1 MANDEQIEDF
11 LEGLVNPSSREHA
24 MRASSGYVGLRNF
37 GCTCYMNSLIQQLFM
52 LPDFRAGI
60 LEAPL
65 PMQIKED
72 EGAKLV
78 LRELQRTFANL
89 QESCKEFYAPSG
101 FVKAFQFY
109 GSPINVREQQDTC
122 EFFNVLCD
130 YLENSS
136 KDVA

>member
-1 MANDEQIEDF
+1 
-11 LEGLVNPSSREHA
+11 
-24 MRASSGYVGLRNF
+24 
-37 GCTCYMNSLIQQLFM
+37 M
-52 LPDFRAGI
+52 LPDLRAGI

-101 FVKAFQFY
+101 FIKAFQFY

-136 KDVA
+136 KDVAKLLKSQIGGVIGNEIKSLEKEYAYVGES